1 MESRSKY
8 FRSTKSMLRS
18 SPGSA
23 LVSYLKKNGSTNLYS
38 YSGRAGIFWISAAE
52 TENPLLSIL
61 LAAALR
67 SRAWTVQRR

>member
-1 MESRSKY
+1 
-8 FRSTKSMLRS
+8 MLRS

-23 LVSYLKKNGSTNLYS
+23 RQLFEKNGSTNFYS

-67 SRAWTVQRR
+67 